1 LEKKPLTPLYV
12 AVIAC
17 TATASEEAVSVAD
30 PEELSGAVPSGVV
43 PSWKVTVPIGVPDL
57 EAGLTVAVNA
67 IACPNT
73 EGFVDEV
80 TATEVACFPWT
91 VVVAVAD
98 LVSSATE
105 VAVTVTVSGL
115 PMAAGAL

>member
-1 LEKKPLTPLYV
+1 MEKKPLSPLYV
-12 AVIAC
+12 AVIGCA
-17 TATASEEAVSVAD
+17 ATASAEAVSVAD

-43 PSWKVTVPIGVPDL
+43 PSWKVTVPVGVPDP
-57 EAGLTVAVNA
+57 EAGLTDAVNA
-67 IACPNT
+67 TACPNK

-91 VVVAVAD
+91 VIVAVAD
-98 LVSSATE
+98 LVLSATE

-115 PMAAGAL
+115 PVAAGAV